1 MTPLD
6 FGIFTGI
13 VVVMQGLIEVIK
25 QLIARNKR
33 IVASPEL
40 LAMAKQVQDLYD
52 WHSKTD
58 DDGVKVWYVR
68 RSLEKAID
76 KLGDNLELQTKLLS
90 EMHRVLLQLRK
101 DDES

>member
-1 MTPLD
+1 MTPID
-6 FGIFTGI
+6 AGILTAI
-13 VVVMQGLIEVIK
+13 VAVTMGLIEVVK
-25 QLIARNKR
+25 TLVAKNKR
-33 IVASPEL
+33 SD
-40 LAMAKQVQDLYD
+40 LATVAKQIQDLHE
-52 WHSKTD
+52 WHNKTD

-90 EMHRVLLQLRK
+90 EMHHVLLQLRK